1 VNRDNEDSLWW
12 VPSKKGVFKVKT
24 FFHSL
29 TSAGSIRFPWKSVW
43 HTQAPP
49 RAAFFVWTAA
59 LGKILTQDNL
69 RKRHVIVINR
79 CYMCKKTEETVD
91 HLLLHCDVASVLWN
105 SLLSR
110 FGMSWVM
117 PRRVINLLA
126 CWWSSG
132 RSRSAAVWKM
142 APICIFW
149 CLWWERNNRS
159 FEDLERSLE
168 EILSLLYHSLYC
180 WTSAY
185 VHPLCI
191 SFSDFLTRFSI
202 SR

>member
-1 VNRDNEDSLWW
+1 
-12 VPSKKGVFKVKT
+12 
-24 FFHSL
+24 
-29 TSAGSIRFPWKSVW
+29 
-43 HTQAPP
+43 
-49 RAAFFVWTAA
+49 VWTAA

-69 RKRHVIVINR
+69 RKRRVIVINR
-79 CYMCKKTEETVD
+79 CCMCKKTEETVD

-105 SLLSR
+105 SLFNR

-117 PRRVINLLA
+117 PRRVIDLLA
-126 CWWSSG
+126 YWWSSG
-132 RSRSAAVWKM
+132 RSRSAAVWKT

-185 VHPLCI
+185 VHPLYI
-191 SFSDFLTRFSI
+191 SFSYFLTRFSI